1 MIKTL
6 NNIILS
12 QVNIWMIIIK
22 ITSGGKVQKKK
33 LYVLMWSIQIFMINV
48 LI

>member
-33 LYVLMWSIQIFMINV
+33 NYMY
-48 LI
+48 